1 MLGWW
6 SVRLRW
12 NSGDQELQAAAA
24 LAQAEEQGA
33 GLGDGQDAPSGLD
46 EEEARRHEELRAR
59 IGEREEALAR
69 TELEVQQA
77 LAQVDELRAE
87 TWRERARLAEI
98 EEARQ
103 QVESSRAEV
112 AKRERVVA
120 EREQQVS
127 ALAAGLGGDASELKA
142 VAQWLADSVKA
153 AAEREAETVIKAAR
167 AQARRIVENA
177 KAGHDPPVE
186 DSRREQPVEESDSP
200 PQ

>member
-1 MLGWW
+1 MTRQ
-6 SVRLRW
+6 SSKKRH
-12 NSGDQELQAAAA
+12 AATKNC
-24 LAQAEEQGA
+24 
-33 GLGDGQDAPSGLD
+33 S
-46 EEEARRHEELRAR
+46 AR
-59 IGEREEALAR
+59 IAEREEALAR

-153 AAEREAETVIKAAR
+153 AAKREAETVIKAAH
-167 AQARRIVENA
+167 AQARLIVENA
-177 KAGHDPPVE
+177 KAGLDPPVE

-200 PQ
+200 PR